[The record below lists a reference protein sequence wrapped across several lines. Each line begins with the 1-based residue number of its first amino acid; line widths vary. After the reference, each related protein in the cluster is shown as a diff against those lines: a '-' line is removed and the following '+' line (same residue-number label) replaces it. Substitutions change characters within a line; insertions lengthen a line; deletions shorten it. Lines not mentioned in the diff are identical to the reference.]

1 MEEIVTAAIRGLSQ
15 GSVYALLGLGFVIVY
30 TGTGVVSFAQPVL
43 MILGA
48 YLASALAVDA
58 GVPFVVAVPLA
69 ILGSAL
75 IGALIER
82 VAMRPMVGQPVFAA
96 TMVTVGIFIALQVF
110 AADLIGSGQR
120 SVGDPW
126 GLDRFDFDGV
136 TVFHTDVAK
145 ILIAALAVAGLSVFF
160 KRTRWGLA
168 MRATAFSQETALAQ
182 GVPVGRMFALSWALA
197 GGLAAIAGVLVGT
210 GGAGFDQSTS
220 LLALKAL
227 PVIILGGLDSIRGAI
242 VGGLLIGLA
251 EACTKAYQPEH
262 AAWLGS
268 NFDQVVPYLV
278 MLLVLLVRPY
288 GMFGTPEVRRV

>member
-1 MEEIVTAAIRGLSQ
+1 MEEVVTAAIRGLSQ

-48 YLASALAVDA
+48 YLASAIAVDA
-58 GVPFVVAVPLA
+58 GMPFVVAVPLA

-75 IGALIER
+75 IGAVIER
-82 VAMRPMVGQPVFAA
+82 VAMRPMVGEPVFAA
-96 TMVTVGIFIALQVF
+96 TMVTVGIFIALQVV

-126 GLDRFDFDGV
+126 GLDKFDVGGV
-136 TVFHTDVAK
+136 TVFHTDVVK
-145 ILIAALAVAGLSVFF
+145 VLIAALAVAALSVFY
-160 KRTRWGLA
+160 KRARWGLA

-182 GVPVGRMFALSWALA
+182 GIPVGGMFALSWALA

-251 EACTKAYQPEH
+251 EAYTKAYQPEH

-278 MLLVLLVRPY
+278 MLMVLLVRPY
-288 GMFGTPEVRRV
+288 GLFGTPEVRRV

>member
-1 MEEIVTAAIRGLSQ
+1 MEEVVTAAIRGLSQ
-15 GSVYALLGLGFVIVY
+15 GSVYALLGLGFVIIY

-48 YLASALAVDA
+48 YLASAIAVDA
-58 GVPFVVAVPLA
+58 GVPFVVAVSLA

-75 IGALIER
+75 IGAVIER
-82 VAMRPMVGQPVFAA
+82 IAMRPMVGEPVFAA
-96 TMVTVGIFIALQVF
+96 TMVTVGIFITLQVV

-126 GLDRFDFDGV
+126 GLDKFDIGGV
-136 TVFHTDVAK
+136 TVFHTDIAK
-145 ILIAALAVAGLSVFF
+145 ILVAALAVAGLSVFF

-251 EACTKAYQPEH
+251 EAYTKAYQPEH

>member
-48 YLASALAVDA
+48 YLASAIAVDA

-75 IGALIER
+75 IGAVIER
-82 VAMRPMVGQPVFAA
+82 VAMRPMVGEPVFAA
-96 TMVTVGIFIALQVF
+96 TMVTVGIFIVLQVV

-126 GLDRFDFDGV
+126 GLDKFDVGGV
-136 TVFHTDVAK
+136 TVFHTDVVK
-145 ILIAALAVAGLSVFF
+145 VLIAALAVVGLSVFF
-160 KRTRWGLA
+160 KRARWGLA

-182 GVPVGRMFALSWALA
+182 GIPVGGMFALSWALA

-251 EACTKAYQPEH
+251 EAYTKAYQPEH

-278 MLLVLLVRPY
+278 MLMVLLVRPY
-288 GMFGTPEVRRV
+288 GLFGTPEVRRV

>member
-1 MEEIVTAAIRGLSQ
+1 MEEVVTAAIRGLSQ

-48 YLASALAVDA
+48 YLTSAIAVDA
-58 GVPFVVAVPLA
+58 GIPFAVAVPLA

-75 IGALIER
+75 IGAVIER
-82 VAMRPMVGQPVFAA
+82 VAMRPMVGEPVFAA
-96 TMVTVGIFIALQVF
+96 TMVTVGIFIALQVV

-126 GLDRFDFDGV
+126 GLDKFDVGGV
-136 TVFHTDVAK
+136 TVFHTDVVK
-145 ILIAALAVAGLSVFF
+145 VLVAALAVGGLSVFF
-160 KRTRWGLA
+160 KRARWGLA

-182 GVPVGRMFALSWALA
+182 GIPVGGMFALSWALA

-210 GGAGFDQSTS
+210 GGAGFEQSTS

-251 EACTKAYQPEH
+251 EAYTKAYQPEH

-278 MLLVLLVRPY
+278 MFMVLLVRPY
-288 GMFGTPEVRRV
+288 GLFGTPEVRRV

>member
-82 VAMRPMVGQPVFAA
+82 VAMRPMVGEPVFAA
-96 TMVTVGIFIALQVF
+96 TMVTVGIFIALQVV

-251 EACTKAYQPEH
+251 EAYTKAYQPEH

>member
-1 MEEIVTAAIRGLSQ
+1 MEEVVTAAIRGLSQ

-30 TGTGVVSFAQPVL
+30 TGTGVISFAQPVL

-48 YLASALAVDA
+48 YLASAMAVDA
-58 GVPFVVAVPLA
+58 GIPFVVAVPLA

-75 IGALIER
+75 IGAAIER
-82 VAMRPMVGQPVFAA
+82 VAMRPMVGEPVFAA
-96 TMVTVGIFIALQVF
+96 TMVTVGIFITLQVV

-126 GLDRFDFDGV
+126 GLSKFDVGGV

-145 ILIAALAVAGLSVFF
+145 VVIAAIAVAGLSLFF

-242 VGGLLIGLA
+242 VGGLAIGLA
-251 EACTKAYQPEH
+251 EAYTKAYQPEH

-268 NFDQVVPYLV
+268 NFDQVVPYIV

-288 GMFGTPEVRRV
+288 GLFGTPEVRRV

>member
-1 MEEIVTAAIRGLSQ
+1 M
-15 GSVYALLGLGFVIVY
+15 
-30 TGTGVVSFAQPVL
+30 
-43 MILGA
+43 
-48 YLASALAVDA
+48 
-58 GVPFVVAVPLA
+58 PFVVAVSLA

-75 IGALIER
+75 IGAVIER
-82 VAMRPMVGQPVFAA
+82 VAMRPMVGEPVFAA
-96 TMVTVGIFIALQVF
+96 TMVTVGIFIALQVV

-126 GLDRFDFDGV
+126 GLDKFDVGGV
-136 TVFHTDVAK
+136 TVFHTDVVK
-145 ILIAALAVAGLSVFF
+145 VLIAALAVVVLSVFY
-160 KRTRWGLA
+160 KRARWGLA

-182 GVPVGRMFALSWALA
+182 GIPVGGMFALSWALA

-251 EACTKAYQPEH
+251 EAYTKAYQPEH

>member
-1 MEEIVTAAIRGLSQ
+1 
-15 GSVYALLGLGFVIVY
+15 
-30 TGTGVVSFAQPVL
+30 
-43 MILGA
+43 
-48 YLASALAVDA
+48 
-58 GVPFVVAVPLA
+58 
-69 ILGSAL
+69 
-75 IGALIER
+75 
-82 VAMRPMVGQPVFAA
+82 
-96 TMVTVGIFIALQVF
+96 
-110 AADLIGSGQR
+110 
-120 SVGDPW
+120 
-126 GLDRFDFDGV
+126 V

-145 ILIAALAVAGLSVFF
+145 VLIAALAVAGLSLFF
-160 KRTRWGLA
+160 KRARWGLA

-227 PVIILGGLDSIRGAI
+227 PVIMLGGLDSIRGAI

-251 EACTKAYQPEH
+251 EAYTKAYQPEH

-278 MLLVLLVRPY
+278 MLMVLLVRPY
-288 GMFGTPEVRRV
+288 GLFGTPEVRRV

>member
-1 MEEIVTAAIRGLSQ
+1 MEEVATAAIRGLSQ

-30 TGTGVVSFAQPVL
+30 AGTGVVSFAQPVL

-48 YLASALAVDA
+48 YLASAIAVDA
-58 GVPFVVAVPLA
+58 GIPFAVAVALA
-69 ILGSAL
+69 ILGGAL
-75 IGALIER
+75 IGAALER
-82 VAMRPMVGQPVFAA
+82 VAMRPMVGEPVFAA
-96 TMVTVGIFIALQVF
+96 TMVTVGIFITLQVV

-126 GLDRFDFDGV
+126 GLQKFDVGGV

-145 ILIAALAVAGLSVFF
+145 LVIAATAVAGLSLFL
-160 KRTRWGLA
+160 KRTRSGLA

-242 VGGLLIGLA
+242 AGGLLIGLA
-251 EACTKAYQPEH
+251 EAYTKAYQPEH

-268 NFDQVVPYLV
+268 NFDQVVPYIV

-288 GMFGTPEVRRV
+288 GLFGTPEVRRV

>member
-1 MEEIVTAAIRGLSQ
+1 VEEFLTATVRGLSQ
-15 GSVYALLGLGFVIVY
+15 GSLYALLGLGFVILY

-48 YLASALAVDA
+48 YLSSAFAVDS

-69 ILGSAL
+69 ILGTAA
-75 IGALIER
+75 IGVIIER
-82 VAMRPMVGQPVFAA
+82 IAMRPMVGEPVFSAV
-96 TMVTVGIFIALQVF
+96 MVTVGLFIALQVI

-126 GLDRFDFDGV
+126 GLERFDLFGV
-136 TVFHTDVAK
+136 TVFHSDVAK
-145 ILIAALAVAGLSVFF
+145 IGIAVLVVAGLTAFF
-160 KRTRWGLA
+160 RYARWGLA

-182 GVPVGRMFALSWALA
+182 GIPVGRMFSLSWAIA
-197 GGLAAIAGVLVGT
+197 GGLAALAGILVGT
-210 GGAGFDQSTS
+210 GGGGFDQTTS

-227 PVIILGGLDSIRGAI
+227 PVIILGGLDSVRGAI
-242 VGGLLIGLA
+242 VGGLVIGLA
-251 EACTKAYQPEH
+251 EAYTKAYQPDH

-288 GMFGTPEVRRV
+288 GLYGTPEVQRV

>member
-1 MEEIVTAAIRGLSQ
+1 MEELVTAAIRGLSQ

-48 YLASALAVDA
+48 YLASAIAVDA
-58 GVPFVVAVPLA
+58 GIPFAVAVPLA

-75 IGALIER
+75 IGAVIER
-82 VAMRPMVGQPVFAA
+82 VAMRPMVGEPVFAA
-96 TMVTVGIFIALQVF
+96 TMVTVGIFIALQVV
-110 AADLIGSGQR
+110 AADLIGNGQR

-126 GLDRFDFDGV
+126 GLDKFDVGGV
-136 TVFHTDVAK
+136 TVFHTDVVK
-145 ILIAALAVAGLSVFF
+145 VLIAALAVAALSVFY
-160 KRTRWGLA
+160 KRARWGLA

-182 GVPVGRMFALSWALA
+182 GIPVGGMFALSWALA

-251 EACTKAYQPEH
+251 EAYTKAYQPEH

-278 MLLVLLVRPY
+278 MLMVLLVRPY
-288 GMFGTPEVRRV
+288 GLFGTPEVRRV